1 MKEINKGDCRWC
13 KNYVVGEVFIVN
25 KKQFIKIE
33 EKGKN

>member
-25 KKQFIKIE
+25 KKTIY
-33 EKGKN
+33 

>member
-25 KKQFIKIE
+25 KKNNLLK
-33 EKGKN
+33 